1 METIK
6 NRVSSYWSQRAEDFA
21 KLRVRELESG
31 KRTLWLEEITKYI
44 PGGRKLDILD
54 VGTGTG
60 FFAMLLGA
68 EGHRVTGIDLC
79 AEMIGEA
86 RKTSAALG
94 IPGEFHVM
102 DAENPSFPSAS
113 FDAVITR
120 NLTWTLPHVAAAY
133 RNWHRLL
140 KPGGVL
146 LNFDADYCRE
156 DTGKPLPENHAH
168 KNISTA
174 MTEEYEHIKD
184 TLRPSQQPRPEWDVT
199 LLAEA
204 GFHDIQVEP
213 TVWQRIYCDVDEFY
227 NPTPIF
233 VIAALAQKEES
244 SRDDAVS
251 KL

>member
-1 METIK
+1 MITASKLAEGK
-6 NRVSSYWSQRAEDFA
+6 DGFSAEDFA
-21 KLRVRELESG
+21 KFRVRELESG

-113 FDAVITR
+113 FDAVPGR
-120 NLTWTLPHVAAAY
+120 GTWRSP
-133 RNWHRLL
+133 
-140 KPGGVL
+140 P
-146 LNFDADYCRE
+146 
-156 DTGKPLPENHAH
+156 P
-168 KNISTA
+168 
-174 MTEEYEHIKD
+174 
-184 TLRPSQQPRPEWDVT
+184 
-199 LLAEA
+199 A
-204 GFHDIQVEP
+204 G
-213 TVWQRIYCDVDEFY
+213 T
-227 NPTPIF
+227 
-233 VIAALAQKEES
+233 
-244 SRDDAVS
+244 SRKRRDF
-251 KL
+251 